1 MDESPVSPTVL
12 GHFFQIDGKQLQQ
25 QYKHHLSDYSTWEQK
40 EHAAEWMLF
49 EQNMGRCLSIDE
61 TAFANGK
68 LYTIVTN
75 KEAKGRKG
83 SIIAMIKGTQADQ
96 LTEVLKKIPK
106 RLRRQVEEVTL
117 DMAASMN
124 STVQR
129 CFSQCSSCNK

>member
-12 GHFFQIDGKQLQQ
+12 VHFFQVDGKQLQQ

-49 EQNMGRCLSIDE
+49 EQNMGRYLSIDE
-61 TAFANGK
+61 TAFASGE

-83 SIIAMIKGTQADQ
+83 SIIAMIKGTQADG
-96 LTEVLKKIPK
+96 LTEVLKRIPK
-106 RLRRQVEEVTL
+106 RLRRLVEEVTL
-117 DMAASMN
+117 DMAASM
-124 STVQR
+124 SWLYTHKIHRDSV
-129 CFSQCSSCNK
+129 